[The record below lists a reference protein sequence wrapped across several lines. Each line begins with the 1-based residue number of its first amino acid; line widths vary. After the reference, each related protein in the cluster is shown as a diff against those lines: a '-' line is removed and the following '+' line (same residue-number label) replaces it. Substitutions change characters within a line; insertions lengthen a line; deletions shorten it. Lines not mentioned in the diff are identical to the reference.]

1 MSLLNKIE
9 ISGNLTKDPEMD
21 ETKGGTKT
29 AKFDVAHNYK
39 VKDETRVDYFQV
51 QAYGAVAEFI
61 GKNLKKGDPVA
72 VFGEMHI
79 NRSDKK
85 QYPQITANTVLKL
98 HRNETADSEE

>member
-9 ISGNLTKDPEMD
+9 ISGNLTKDPEIE

-29 AKFDVAHNYK
+29 AKFDIAHNYK

-61 GKNLKKGDPVA
+61 EKNLKKGEPVA

-79 NRSDKK
+79 NISDKK
-85 QYPQITANTVLKL
+85 QYPQIIANTVLQL
-98 HRNETADSEE
+98 HRKEKAESEE